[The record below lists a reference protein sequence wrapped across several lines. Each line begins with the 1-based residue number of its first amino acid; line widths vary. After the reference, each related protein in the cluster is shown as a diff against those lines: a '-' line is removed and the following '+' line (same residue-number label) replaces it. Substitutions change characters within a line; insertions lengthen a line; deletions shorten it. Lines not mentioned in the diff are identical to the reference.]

1 MKRKS
6 KIQLKDDSNPY
17 AKPQATSYR
26 KRVKPNISEEE
37 HQANMAYIIQESKP
51 KGGGLGVP
59 GKRDSATIAGYKA
72 LNFKSLGSELT
83 GVFEGRKQ
91 YRAQKDLARETMD
104 KGALNQ
110 WTADNMKTFN
120 RRVDYPHG
128 ADTHSLHV
136 GNDIYG
142 QFISGKKGVA
152 RGYGYDK
159 LAPALD
165 KRFGGGKQSKSGEA
179 YWSKESKLDHDTRR
193 QLIAQGVKH
202 YSMGDTKA
210 GEKAFTDAGL
220 TDRGRKW
227 AYKMTTVTLAERAR
241 ETYHGSGD
249 NLVNKALDQV
259 GSKAGRGFN
268 RVYVEKSKKYAPFAG
283 DGGASAF
290 YKKK

>member
-1 MKRKS
+1 MKRKNPN
-6 KIQLKDDSNPY
+6 QAKDNPY
-17 AKPQATSYR
+17 AKPQATNYR
-26 KRVKPNISEEE
+26 KKVKPNISEEE
-37 HQANMAYIIQESKP
+37 HQANLTYINEISKG

-59 GKRDSATIAGYKA
+59 GKRDAATIAGYSA

-91 YRAQKDLARETMD
+91 YREQKTLAKQKLD
-104 KGALNQ
+104 KSELDQ
-110 WTADNMKTFN
+110 WTADNMKKFN

-142 QFISGKKGVA
+142 QFISGKKDVA

-165 KRFGGGKQSKSGEA
+165 ARFGGGKKSKSGEA
-179 YWSKESKLDHDTRR
+179 YWNKDSNLDHDNRR
-193 QLIAQGVKH
+193 QLIAQGIKH
-202 YSMGDTKA
+202 YSMGNTDA
-210 GEKAFTDAGL
+210 GEQAFTDAGL

-249 NLVNKALDQV
+249 DLVNKALDQV
-259 GSKAGRGFN
+259 GAKAGRGFG

-283 DGGASAF
+283 DGGAKAF
-290 YKKK
+290 QKKK